1 MEKVMVYVF
10 CTFEVLDTIL
20 VIFII
25 AYCEYW
31 CLESIR
37 EWHEIL
43 AGLFGRG
50 SDISSYRILERKIIS
65 ILISDFE
72 IGWVKTQN
80 SEFILIIDIILYIIA
95 FK

>member
-20 VIFII
+20 SIFII

-37 EWHEIL
+37 EWSEIL

-50 SDISSYRILERKIIS
+50 SDISSYWILERKIIS

-80 SEFILIIDIILYIIA
+80 SEFILIIDIVFYI
-95 FK
+95 